1 MLLRHL
7 ALNVSDPR
15 RSADF
20 YLSTVG
26 LDGEAREEPWGY
38 RVKLADGFMLALI
51 QGDPLPAGIADRVHF
66 GCALESP
73 DAARAMR
80 ARLRVAGVH
89 EIEWEDAEADEGY
102 VGVKIAD
109 PDGYVVELSYDAS

>member
-1 MLLRHL
+1 VLVRHL

-26 LDGEAREEPWGY
+26 LDGEAHVEPWGV
-38 RVKLADGFMLALI
+38 RVKFPDGFMLALI
-51 QGDPLPAGIADRVHF
+51 QGDPLPKDLADRVHF
-66 GCALESP
+66 GCALETS
-73 DAARAMR
+73 ALMR
-80 ARLRVAGVH
+80 ETRSRLLAAGVH
-89 EIEWEDAEADEGY
+89 EIEWEDAEVEEGY

-109 PDGYVVELSYDAS
+109 PDGYVIEIYYDVH